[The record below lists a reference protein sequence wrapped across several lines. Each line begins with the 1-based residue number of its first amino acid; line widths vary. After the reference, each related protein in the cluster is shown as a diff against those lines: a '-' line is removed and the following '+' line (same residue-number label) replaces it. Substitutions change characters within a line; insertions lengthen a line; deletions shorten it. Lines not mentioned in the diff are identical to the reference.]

1 MKLSKLIIGLVT
13 LFIFFSSCSNDDFDK
28 RTVIPEA
35 EWKQENRVAF
45 DVDIN
50 DTISPYEFGIGLR
63 HLENYRYSNLF
74 VFLHTTM
81 PNGNHTHDTIEC
93 TLATPE
99 GKWIGKSSGSMRD
112 LTVPLNENLLFPLSG
127 TKKKT
132 EPNKSHAI
140 RNLWII
146 FGSLVLLVILFFI
159 GVATGVFGTMPTFEE
174 LENPRTNLATEIYS
188 ASRITC
194 LKPSSAS
201 RMSASPS
208 TRASTRRPCSVWHTA
223 C

>member
-1 MKLSKLIIGLVT
+1 MRNGAKRHLALHSFSIQHSAFIIGLLT
-13 LFIFFSSCSNDDFDK
+13 LFIFFTSCNDDDFDK

-35 EWKQENRVAF
+35 EWRQENRVAF

-81 PNGNHTHDTIEC
+81 PNGNHTRDTIEC

-112 LTVPLNENLLFPLSG
+112 LTVTLNAGLLFPLTG
-127 TKKKT
+127 TYHFEIEQAMR
-132 EPNKSHAI
+132 EP
-140 RNLWII
+140 
-146 FGSLVLLVILFFI
+146 VLKGISDI
-159 GVATGVFGTMPTFEE
+159 GLYIE
-174 LENPRTNLATEIYS
+174 
-188 ASRITC
+188 
-194 LKPSSAS
+194 KQ
-201 RMSASPS
+201 
-208 TRASTRRPCSVWHTA
+208 
-223 C
+223 